1 VGCGQGFIFW
11 RWLLPAS
18 LTAHSEYR
26 RIFRPVQA
34 SVRIYYLKMRFLK
47 GFAGVLW
54 VQFCSSLA
62 QNNRKFLAELSFDD
76 EKHTS
81 KRRKRWTR
89 LDGPKH
95 SVSTAVAHEKPVDA
109 TIIFDG
115 CPSRNRPLFP
125 FAFTGPWG
133 REFQTAFCVP
143 DTSLPVCLR
152 AGFPLGGRIEGQN
165 KKTLCF
171 ILKLSLLKT
180 S

>member
-1 VGCGQGFIFW
+1 
-11 RWLLPAS
+11 
-18 LTAHSEYR
+18 
-26 RIFRPVQA
+26 
-34 SVRIYYLKMRFLK
+34 MRFVK
-47 GFAGVLW
+47 GFAMLLL

-62 QNNRKFLAELSFDD
+62 LSSRKFLAELSFDD

-125 FAFTGPWG
+125 FAFTGPCG